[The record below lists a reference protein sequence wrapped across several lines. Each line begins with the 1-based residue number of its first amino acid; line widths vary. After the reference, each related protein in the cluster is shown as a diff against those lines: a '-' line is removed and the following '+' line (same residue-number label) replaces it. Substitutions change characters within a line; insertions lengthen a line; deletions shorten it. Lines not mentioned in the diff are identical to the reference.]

1 MNNLHLKM
9 SGVLKTTDAF
19 QQSGIYCVSTKFYLV
34 TDCALADDP
43 QSAHDAWCTADV
55 LHV

>member
-34 TDCALADDP
+34 TDCTLADDP
-43 QSAHDAWCTADV
+43 PSTHDV
-55 LHV
+55 L